1 MNHSSTK
8 PAFFNYIWLLEELVK
23 RDLKIKYRRSV
34 LGYVWSVLNPLLMMV
49 VLTIVFSNL
58 FKFDIPNYPL
68 YLLCG
73 QLIFNFFSDAT
84 TQAMN
89 SILMGASLIKKV
101 YLPKYIFP
109 VARVLSSFVMMV
121 FSLLALLIVMIVTGA
136 TFHLTLIM
144 LPVAIFYLFLFV
156 MGIGLVLSVLVI
168 YFRDI
173 EHLYGV
179 FLTVFM
185 YMTPIIY
192 PISIVPDWIKEFI
205 LLNPLTSYVDFFREC
220 VMYGHWP
227 SIQLPLICL
236 LCSLTS
242 ELIGM
247 VVFEKHQKD
256 FILYI

>member
-136 TFHLTLIM
+136 TFHLSLIM
-144 LPVAIFYLFLFV
+144 LPVALFYIFLYA
-156 MGIGLVLSVLVI
+156 MGIGLILSVLII

-185 YMTPIIY
+185 YMSPIIY
-192 PISIVPDWIKEFI
+192 PISIVPDWIKGFI

-220 VMYGHWP
+220 VMYGNWP
-227 SIQLPLICL
+227 SLHLHLVCL
-236 LCSLTS
+236 FCSLTS
-242 ELIGM
+242 LLIGM
-247 VVFEKHQKD
+247 VVFNKHQKS